1 MNNLQQKKWSKP
13 FSGAMLL
20 CIVDGFGL
28 RAEKQGNAVALAN
41 TPVLDD
47 LYNHNPHAQ
56 LLTHGPYVGLPEG
69 QMGNSEVGHMTIGS
83 GRTILQSLDEV
94 RHGLSG
100 DLSANP
106 HWKAAYEQA
115 KNARNVHLI
124 GLVSE
129 GGVHSHT
136 DHFVLLCE
144 KLNSLGKT
152 IYVHAIL
159 DGRDTEP
166 KAAAEQVEAFAR
178 RVKHLNVKIVDLI
191 GRFYGMDRDSNG
203 DRLQKAYDLY
213 TKGKGEYYPSIS
225 EAISAQY
232 GQGNGDEF
240 VEPICLNETIEESII
255 QSSDVVYLV
264 NFRADRMRQ
273 IVRAFLGLGVEKL
286 IADSSVKPSL
296 VCMTEYDQKFNDSVI
311 TLFPPHQPNMT
322 LGEVVALNGGK
333 QLRIAESEKYA
344 HVTFF
349 LNGGRE
355 DPFEAEDRIV
365 IPSPKVKTY
374 DMQPKMSLSD
384 VKIELVNAIQ
394 NDGYDLIVLNIA
406 NGDQVG
412 HSGSLEASIEAVEYI
427 DECLGEITKV
437 LHASGGEMVMIA
449 DHGNCEEMQTSEG
462 NPMTA
467 HTLNPV
473 PLLYVGRKGFEVQN
487 GSLRDVAPSVLSLL
501 GLQVPQEMTGEVLIR
516 PTSKG

>member
-1 MNNLQQKKWSKP
+1 MKDSQQKKWSKP
-13 FSGAMLL
+13 FSGPMLL

-28 RAEKQGNAVALAN
+28 RAEKQGNAVALAH
-41 TPVLDD
+41 TPVLDN
-47 LYNHNPHAQ
+47 LYKNNPHAE

-94 RHGLSG
+94 RNGLSG
-100 DLSANP
+100 DLTPNINWA
-106 HWKAAYEQA
+106 KAYEKA
-115 KNARNVHLI
+115 KASKSIHLI

-144 KLNSLGKT
+144 KLNTLGKT

-166 KAAAEQVEAFAR
+166 KVATEQLLTFTQKVS
-178 RVKHLNVKIVDLI
+178 HLNVKVVDLI
-191 GRFYGMDRDSNG
+191 GRFYGMDRDNNG

-213 TKGKGEYYPSIS
+213 IKGNGEYFGSVN
-225 EAISAQY
+225 EAIHAQY
-232 GQGNGDEF
+232 LKGNGDEF
-240 VEPICLNETIEESII
+240 CDPISLVEDV
-255 QSSDVVYLV
+255 QSSRIHSDDVVFLV

-273 IVRAFLGLGVEKL
+273 LVRAFLGMDVEKL
-286 IADSSVKPSL
+286 NADETVRPAL
-296 VCMTEYDQKFNDSVI
+296 VCMTEYDQKFNNSVI

-322 LGEVVALNGGK
+322 LGEVVSSYGGK

-355 DPFEAEDRIV
+355 DSFEFEDRIV

-374 DMQPKMSLSD
+374 DLQPKMSLPQ
-384 VKIELVNAIQ
+384 VKSELLNAIHSG
-394 NDGYDLIVLNIA
+394 GYDLIVLNIA

-412 HSGSLEASIEAVEYI
+412 HSGSLEASVEAVEYI
-427 DECLGEITKV
+427 DVCLGEITQALKEE
-437 LHASGGEMVMIA
+437 GGEMVMIA

-462 NPMTA
+462 KPMTA

-501 GLQVPQEMTGEVLIR
+501 GLSVPKEMTGEVLVR
-516 PTSKG
+516 SSSKG